1 VRLGKEGFR
10 MTSAMLGKLRALVTG
25 TKVEEC
31 ELCAE
36 AIGSEH
42 EHLLEPGARRVLCAC
57 ETCAGLFLREEHR
70 ASARYLR
77 VERRAARLSELDID
91 DEIWSGLGVPVGLG
105 FFTTRSPSAEVVATF
120 PGRSGIIEAFVPL
133 KAWSELERRFPVL
146 RRMLPDVE
154 ALLVR
159 RSSRHRDY
167 FLVSIDH
174 GYELCGLL
182 RGSEAALSSPE
193 LAAVQR
199 FFERLDEQTGRRAHS
214 RRPG

>member
-1 VRLGKEGFR
+1 
-10 MTSAMLGKLRALVTG
+10 MTSAVLGKLRALVTG

-36 AIGSEH
+36 SIGSEH
-42 EHLLEPGARRVLCAC
+42 SHLLETGARRVLCAC
-57 ETCAGLFLREEHR
+57 EECAGLFLREEHR
-70 ASARYLR
+70 PSARYLK
-77 VERRAARLSELDID
+77 VERRAARLSDVDID
-91 DEIWSGLGVPVGLG
+91 DEIWADLGVPVGLA

-133 KAWSELERRFPVL
+133 RAWSALERRFSVL
-146 RRMLPDVE
+146 RRMQPEVE

-182 RGSEAALSSPE
+182 RGSEATTTSPE
-193 LAAVQR
+193 LATVQR
-199 FFERLDEQTGRRAHS
+199 FFERLDEQTGRRSHS
-214 RRPG
+214 RRPV

>member
-1 VRLGKEGFR
+1 
-10 MTSAMLGKLRALVTG
+10 MTSAVLGKLRALVTG
-25 TKVEEC
+25 TQVEEC

-36 AIGSEH
+36 SIGAEH
-42 EHLLEPGARRVLCAC
+42 HHLLEPDARRVLCAC
-57 ETCAGLFLREEHR
+57 ESCASLFLRQEHR
-70 ASARYLR
+70 PRAQYLR
-77 VERRAARLSELDID
+77 VERRAARLSEVEID
-91 DEIWSGLGVPVGLG
+91 DEIWADLGVPVGLG
-105 FFTTRSPSAEVVATF
+105 FFTTRNPGAEVVATF

-159 RSSRHRDY
+159 RSARHRDY

-182 RGSEAALSSPE
+182 RGSDAPLSSPE

-199 FFERLDEQTGRRAHS
+199 FFERLDGQTGRRSHS